1 MIDFRNVTVQFESG
15 TAIRDLNFSV
25 EKGEFVYL
33 VGASGSG
40 KSSILKM
47 IYMDL
52 FPNRGEVTVGKYK
65 ASEIPR
71 RKIPQLRRRIG
82 MIFQDY
88 RLLKDR
94 DVYSNIALPL
104 QIAGRRQGDIHTRVR
119 KAAQEVGLK
128 DRLNQYPDELSGG
141 EQQRVAI
148 ARALIKNPLILLA
161 DEPTGNLDA
170 DITAEIIKL
179 IWRINEKGTAVLMA
193 THDMDLV
200 KMEPARTLR
209 VDDGRMVG
217 EMDS

>member
-1 MIDFRNVTVQFESG
+1 MIQFRNVTLQFDSG
-15 TAIRDLNFSV
+15 TSIRDLNFSV

-52 FPNRGEVTVGKYK
+52 FPNMGEVTVGKYR

-71 RKIPQLRRRIG
+71 RKIPELRRRIG

-104 QIAGRRQGDIHTRVR
+104 ELVGKRSGEIKSRVI
-119 KAAQEVGLK
+119 KAADEVGLR
-128 DRLNQYPDELSGG
+128 DRLNQFPDELSGG

-170 DITAEIIKL
+170 DITAEIVKL

-200 KMEPARTLR
+200 RMEPARILR
-209 VDDGRMVG
+209 VDGGRLIG
-217 EMDS
+217 ESDE